1 PGPLHRESSLLNTG
15 MSSAEQICEKLR
27 KLIETG
33 SETDAICLV
42 KQALN
47 SVSAEQLLEHRFQEP
62 VGLKR
67 PSTGRQLR
75 VLRPNALMLAAAGW
89 FEATLR
95 ALARTRAR
103 LDEGFD
109 VEDESSA
116 AEQYGGVTALM
127 LATIAGREPFM
138 RVLIDCGADLNAA
151 NSLGDTPIYQACL
164 EGHVTAA
171 ELLIRSGAYLN
182 LPNASGITP
191 LMIACFTGAEAVV
204 ELLLRYGARVD
215 CRDVAGKTAA
225 HYCCPARALDCLRL
239 LVRAGV
245 PLEAD
250 GSDGTSPL
258 MEAAYQGASDQLL
271 DLLLS
276 AAPESALAARDC
288 RDRGALFYAIEGGSL
303 PTFQRLLR
311 AGASTRAAQPSGVT
325 LLMTAALR
333 YRRRLA
339 ELLVDLL
346 RNEADRDDED
356 SDGIRARDAEGRN
369 ALFYCVANPEPDLL
383 QLLLDSGLPAE
394 KATDG
399 STLLMACIARRNW
412 TLVDFLL
419 RRADSL
425 APLVDLAAV
434 DSAGE
439 SALTLAVRAQNQQL
453 LHQLIGMGG
462 AAVTDGENFPKRWRR
477 LLQLACQ
484 CGNAEA
490 AMLFAEMAKPDDL
503 AVAVRGGDA
512 DGEGEGE
519 GEGDD
524 GLLFFCVRGGHVDL
538 TRHFLRLLRGT
549 ATAAAL
555 ADGTTAAGGKNLFH
569 EACATGRLA
578 MVQMLMQELP
588 EQQIL
593 LKDAQ
598 GRNAYFYAVQSG
610 SADLLDLL
618 DGTPG
623 LEPTPDNRGVTLL
636 MLALAAADPGGQA
649 AVLQQLRSNLGHYG
663 LTESAVDSDGRGAAF
678 YAAES
683 DSWPLVE
690 DLLTRAGTSEEPRDK
705 AGRTLLM
712 HSAACGSAT
721 VAKQLASPRSREL
734 LRIEPGRLD
743 ANGENALFYAVRAR
757 NSELAAALLRGGL
770 APAPNSRGQS
780 ILALAYATGQGRLAE
795 LLLTT
800 PGLQTADLLNGCDD
814 QRCTGFQ
821 HLVIEQRVDHLARL
835 AGLFEPARDS
845 DEREESALI
854 KAARQAN
861 PRMLKLLLEAFNGLD
876 VGRVDAEGMNAL
888 SHAVLAGSFKSCKL
902 LLAYGVR
909 PMLPAAKDG
918 STLLHLG
925 ARSGNVQVFMHLLRF
940 FVPSGS
946 QQEAAA
952 MLNARDANGTSVA
965 HILCE
970 LGLWDCA
977 EAFHRRGGWLCGG
990 GGSSESSEDLRD
1002 KKGRSPAM
1010 LAALSNNLVLMK
1022 LMLHLCPNTAQLLEE
1037 KDLAARTCLHYACQA
1052 PCPNP
1057 LVLRQLLDR
1066 RADPQAADADGL
1078 SPLHLA
1084 VQGQGSVKAVR
1095 LLLDRGADPFKQTR
1109 AGANAF
1115 ELCAKIHGA
1124 AGAGGRDCLQL
1135 LESLFQLDQ
1144 SQRETIEA
1152 YSKRL
1157 GEVDLAELASQM
1169 AKRDVI
1175 LCEHNARVM
1184 ELMNQR
1190 AERRDYMLSLVIR
1203 RGKTRIQDFL
1213 TELKQ
1218 FNPQVA
1224 MELRAKLFVKPES
1237 EFMV

>member
-1 PGPLHRESSLLNTG
+1 
-15 MSSAEQICEKLR
+15 
-27 KLIETG
+27 
-33 SETDAICLV
+33 
-42 KQALN
+42 
-47 SVSAEQLLEHRFQEP
+47 
-62 VGLKR
+62 
-67 PSTGRQLR
+67 
-75 VLRPNALMLAAAGW
+75 
-89 FEATLR
+89 
-95 ALARTRAR
+95 
-103 LDEGFD
+103 
-109 VEDESSA
+109 
-116 AEQYGGVTALM
+116 
-127 LATIAGREPFM
+127 M

-239 LVRAGV
+239 LVRAGRRHQ
-245 PLEAD
+245 PAD
-250 GSDGTSPL
+250 G
-258 MEAAYQGASDQLL
+258 AAYQGASDQLL

-288 RDRGALFYAIEGGSL
+288 RDRGALFTLSRAAACRRFSGSCAPALQLERRSERRHPADDGGSAL
-303 PTFQRLLR
+303 SPATCRTAR
-311 AGASTRAAQPSGVT
+311 RPAAQRGA
-325 LLMTAALR
+325 TATMRTATGFG
-333 YRRRLA
+333 LA
-339 ELLVDLL
+339 T
-346 RNEADRDDED
+346 
-356 SDGIRARDAEGRN
+356 
-369 ALFYCVANPEPDLL
+369 PKPDLL

-503 AVAVRGGDA
+503 AVAAKARA
-512 DGEGEGE
+512 R
-519 GEGDD
+519 GDD
-524 GLLFFCVRGGHVDL
+524 GLLFFCVRA
-538 TRHFLRLLRGT
+538 RGT

-721 VAKQLASPRSREL
+721 EREL

-940 FVPSGS
+940 FVPSGI

-1022 LMLHLCPNTAQLLEE
+1022 LMLHLCQNTAQLLEE
-1037 KDLAARTCLHYACQA
+1037 KDLAARTCLHYAC
-1052 PCPNP
+1052 
-1057 LVLRQLLDR
+1057 QLLDR

-1115 ELCAKIHGA
+1115 EMCAKIHGA

>member
-1 PGPLHRESSLLNTG
+1 
-15 MSSAEQICEKLR
+15 
-27 KLIETG
+27 
-33 SETDAICLV
+33 
-42 KQALN
+42 
-47 SVSAEQLLEHRFQEP
+47 
-62 VGLKR
+62 
-67 PSTGRQLR
+67 
-75 VLRPNALMLAAAGW
+75 
-89 FEATLR
+89 
-95 ALARTRAR
+95 
-103 LDEGFD
+103 
-109 VEDESSA
+109 
-116 AEQYGGVTALM
+116 
-127 LATIAGREPFM
+127 M

-164 EGHVTAA
+164 E
-171 ELLIRSGAYLN
+171 SGAYLN

-215 CRDVAGKTAA
+215 CRDTAA

-369 ALFYCVANPEPDLL
+369 KRVFLL
-383 QLLLDSGLPAE
+383 RRQSGAGPAAAAAGQRTAGRE
-394 KATDG
+394 GNGRPHSIPAAPHCSWPASPAATG
-399 STLLMACIARRNW
+399 LWW
-412 TLVDFLL
+412 TSLL

-555 ADGTTAAGGKNLFH
+555 ADGTTRLGWQESIPRGLRHGPPGDGPDAHAG
-569 EACATGRLA
+569 APCCAVPPNRA
-578 MVQMLMQELP
+578 QK
-588 EQQIL
+588 QQIL

-598 GRNAYFYAVQSG
+598 GRKTPNFYARAERLPRTS
-610 SADLLDLL
+610 STCSMARRR
-618 DGTPG
+618 
-623 LEPTPDNRGVTLL
+623 LEPTPDNRRRHPADAG
-636 MLALAAADPGGQA
+636 AGQRRDPAAKA

-683 DSWPLVE
+683 DSWAL
-690 DLLTRAGTSEEPRDK
+690 AARDK

-712 HSAACGSAT
+712 HSAACALRHSGEAVGVAQERRMSCSAS
-721 VAKQLASPRSREL
+721 SPAGWMPTARTRCSTRC
-734 LRIEPGRLD
+734 G
-743 ANGENALFYAVRAR
+743 AR

-770 APAPNSRGQS
+770 APAAEFARPVDSG
-780 ILALAYATGQGRLAE
+780 TGLRHRTGPPGRAAAHH
-795 LLLTT
+795 TR
-800 PGLQTADLLNGCDD
+800 PADGPTCLNGCDD

-821 HLVIEQRVDHLARL
+821 HLRVDHLAPSRRPVRTRARL
-835 AGLFEPARDS
+835 RRAR
-845 DEREESALI
+845 RRAPLI

-925 ARSGNVQVFMHLLRF
+925 ARQRQRAVFMHLLRF

-1022 LMLHLCPNTAQLLEE
+1022 LMLHLWPNTAQLLEE
-1037 KDLAARTCLHYACQA
+1037 KDLAARTCLHFMPASCWTVEQIRRRLTRTGSARCTWPYRARA
-1052 PCPNP
+1052 R
-1057 LVLRQLLDR
+1057 RQGR
-1066 RADPQAADADGL
+1066 PPAAAG
-1078 SPLHLA
+1078 P
-1084 VQGQGSVKAVR
+1084 
-1095 LLLDRGADPFKQTR
+1095 GADPFKQTR

-1124 AGAGGRDCLQL
+1124 AGALVAGTACSCWRAC
-1135 LESLFQLDQ
+1135 S
-1144 SQRETIEA
+1144 R
-1152 YSKRL
+1152 KRSCKQP
-1157 GEVDLAELASQM
+1157 ERARNQE
-1169 AKRDVI
+1169 I
-1175 LCEHNARVM
+1175 L
-1184 ELMNQR
+1184 
-1190 AERRDYMLSLVIR
+1190 
-1203 RGKTRIQDFL
+1203 
-1213 TELKQ
+1213 
-1218 FNPQVA
+1218 
-1224 MELRAKLFVKPES
+1224 
-1237 EFMV
+1237 

>member
-1 PGPLHRESSLLNTG
+1 
-15 MSSAEQICEKLR
+15 
-27 KLIETG
+27 
-33 SETDAICLV
+33 
-42 KQALN
+42 
-47 SVSAEQLLEHRFQEP
+47 
-62 VGLKR
+62 
-67 PSTGRQLR
+67 
-75 VLRPNALMLAAAGW
+75 
-89 FEATLR
+89 
-95 ALARTRAR
+95 
-103 LDEGFD
+103 
-109 VEDESSA
+109 
-116 AEQYGGVTALM
+116 
-127 LATIAGREPFM
+127 M

-164 EGHVTAA
+164 EAA
-171 ELLIRSGAYLN
+171 PYLN

-346 RNEADRDDED
+346 RNEADRRDDED

-598 GRNAYFYAVQSG
+598 GRNAYFYARAERG
-610 SADLLDLL
+610 SA
-618 DGTPG
+618 TSSTCSMARRG
-623 LEPTPDNRGVTLL
+623 LEPTPDNRGRHP
-636 MLALAAADPGGQA
+636 ADAGAGSGGSGGQSGGAAAA
-649 AVLQQLRSNLGHYG
+649 AVQPRPLRPDRIRRRLRRSRRGFLRGRVGQLAR
-663 LTESAVDSDGRGAAF
+663 
-678 YAAES
+678 
-683 DSWPLVE
+683 LVE

-705 AGRTLLM
+705 GRAGLCSCTAPP
-712 HSAACGSAT
+712 AAPPQC
-721 VAKQLASPRSREL
+721 AKQLASPRSREL
-734 LRIEPGRLD
+734 LRIEPGSWMPTARTRCSTRGAGAQLRVGGRLC
-743 ANGENALFYAVRAR
+743 
-757 NSELAAALLRGGL
+757 SSAAAWRRRRIRAPVDSGTGLRHRTGPPGR
-770 APAPNSRGQS
+770 AAAHHTPACRRG
-780 ILALAYATGQGRLAE
+780 R
-795 LLLTT
+795 
-800 PGLQTADLLNGCDD
+800 PADGCDD
-814 QRCTGFQ
+814 AAVHPASSTSSLSR
-821 HLVIEQRVDHLARL
+821 RVDHLARL
-835 AGLFEPARDS
+835 AGLPTRAW
-845 DEREESALI
+845 
-854 KAARQAN
+854 
-861 PRMLKLLLEAFNGLD
+861 LKLLLEAFNGLD
-876 VGRVDAEGMNAL
+876 VGRCG
-888 SHAVLAGSFKSCKL
+888 
-902 LLAYGVR
+902 R
-909 PMLPAAKDG
+909 MLPAAKDG

-965 HILCE
+965 HIL
-970 LGLWDCA
+970 
-977 EAFHRRGGWLCGG
+977 
-990 GGSSESSEDLRD
+990 
-1002 KKGRSPAM
+1002 
-1010 LAALSNNLVLMK
+1010 
-1022 LMLHLCPNTAQLLEE
+1022 
-1037 KDLAARTCLHYACQA
+1037 
-1052 PCPNP
+1052 P
-1057 LVLRQLLDR
+1057 LPERPWCSASCWNR
-1066 RADPQAADADGL
+1066 RADPQAADADG
-1078 SPLHLA
+1078 SARCTWPYRA
-1084 VQGQGSVKAVR
+1084 RAPSKAVR
-1095 LLLDRGADPFKQTR
+1095 AGCWTGALTPSSRLAPGPTR
-1109 AGANAF
+1109 SSFVRQNPRRRR
-1115 ELCAKIHGA
+1115 CWWQ
-1124 AGAGGRDCLQL
+1124 DCLQL

-1175 LCEHNARVM
+1175 LVM

-1190 AERRDYMLSLVIR
+1190 AERRDYMLSLVISSGQNSNSGLPHR
-1203 RGKTRIQDFL
+1203 VKAVQS
-1213 TELKQ
+1213 
-1218 FNPQVA
+1218 QVA

>member
-1 PGPLHRESSLLNTG
+1 
-15 MSSAEQICEKLR
+15 
-27 KLIETG
+27 
-33 SETDAICLV
+33 
-42 KQALN
+42 
-47 SVSAEQLLEHRFQEP
+47 
-62 VGLKR
+62 
-67 PSTGRQLR
+67 
-75 VLRPNALMLAAAGW
+75 AAK
-89 FEATLR
+89 
-95 ALARTRAR
+95 
-103 LDEGFD
+103 
-109 VEDESSA
+109 
-116 AEQYGGVTALM
+116 
-127 LATIAGREPFM
+127 PFM
-138 RVLIDCGADLNAA
+138 RVLIDCGADLNAS

-182 LPNASGITP
+182 LPKRVRHHPADDRLLHRRRGPSSSCCCATELAWIVATWPARRP
-191 LMIACFTGAEAVV
+191 LT
-204 ELLLRYGARVD
+204 
-215 CRDVAGKTAA
+215 TAA
-225 HYCCPARALDCLRL
+225 RPRPGLPAPAARRARGGRLR
-239 LVRAGV
+239 
-245 PLEAD
+245 PD

-311 AGASTRAAQPSGVT
+311 AASGVT

-346 RNEADRDDED
+346 RNEADR
-356 SDGIRARDAEGRN
+356 RN

-394 KATDG
+394 KQRTPHCSWPASPAATG
-399 STLLMACIARRNW
+399 LWW
-412 TLVDFLL
+412 TSCCA
-419 RRADSL
+419 RADSL

-439 SALTLAVRAQNQQL
+439 SALTLANQQL

-503 AVAVRGGDA
+503 TVAVRGGDA

-549 ATAAAL
+549 ATGRHWLTARPRLVARIYSTRPAPQAAWRWSRCSSRSSL
-555 ADGTTAAGGKNLFH
+555 
-569 EACATGRLA
+569 
-578 MVQMLMQELP
+578 
-588 EQQIL
+588 IL

-610 SADLLDLL
+610 SRDLLDLL

-623 LEPTPDNRGVTLL
+623 LEPTPDNRAGGS
-636 MLALAAADPGGQA
+636 GGQA

-690 DLLTRAGTSEEPRDK
+690 DLLTRAGTSEEPATRR
-705 AGRTLLM
+705 AGLCSCTAPP
-712 HSAACGSAT
+712 AAPP
-721 VAKQLASPRSREL
+721 QWRSSWM
-734 LRIEPGRLD
+734 PT
-743 ANGENALFYAVRAR
+743 AENALFYAVRAR

-876 VGRVDAEGMNAL
+876 VGSPGWQLQVLQAAAGLRSAADAA
-888 SHAVLAGSFKSCKL
+888 
-902 LLAYGVR
+902 
-909 PMLPAAKDG
+909 AAKDG

-940 FVPSGS
+940 FVPSGI
-946 QQEAAA
+946 QQEAGCDAECQRRQ
-952 MLNARDANGTSVA
+952 RDFGGA
-965 HILCE
+965 HPVRAGP
-970 LGLWDCA
+970 LGL
-977 EAFHRRGGWLCGG
+977 RRGVSPSRRLLCGGG

-1010 LAALSNNLVLMK
+1010 LAALSNNL
-1022 LMLHLCPNTAQLLEE
+1022 
-1037 KDLAARTCLHYACQA
+1037 A

-1066 RADPQAADADGL
+1066 RADPQAADADGSARCTWPYRARAPSRPSACCWTGAL
-1078 SPLHLA
+1078 TPSSRLA
-1084 VQGQGSVKAVR
+1084 PGQRVR
-1095 LLLDRGADPFKQTR
+1095 NVRQNPR
-1109 AGANAF
+1109 RR
-1115 ELCAKIHGA
+1115 
-1124 AGAGGRDCLQL
+1124 GAGGREAGGL
-1135 LESLFQLDQ
+1135 LLHLL
-1144 SQRETIEA
+1144 RE
-1152 YSKRL
+1152 R
-1157 GEVDLAELASQM
+1157 
-1169 AKRDVI
+1169 
-1175 LCEHNARVM
+1175 
-1184 ELMNQR
+1184 
-1190 AERRDYMLSLVIR
+1190 
-1203 RGKTRIQDFL
+1203 
-1213 TELKQ
+1213 
-1218 FNPQVA
+1218 P
-1224 MELRAKLFVKPES
+1224 
-1237 EFMV
+1237 